1 MAFHIS
7 GVGFGRRTVSCIP
20 LSVLAIGL
28 VACMARVDGERA
40 STGECPA
47 GEVCSQATEQGL
59 HFIGHAFFDDS
70 DTLLLGPVMVGGTF
84 ELGIKTADGG
94 PLPEFAF
101 EAEDG
106 TVFDVELGN
115 GQFGPTVAN
124 KPLYRVDS
132 HLALTGL
139 SEGRTNIR
147 ITDADTGE
155 LFDRIAIDAYEIS
168 DIELSN
174 MNDPGREYV
183 IGGCD
188 ELLAVRL
195 VATNGTREIRGFD
208 QSLSLRAEGSVSAE
222 PQFWDCFR
230 YAVPEGKAEVE
241 IEVEAASRVFTK
253 TVEVRTLADVELSAC
268 PEMRRSRD

>member
-1 MAFHIS
+1 MAFDIS
-7 GVGFGRRTVSCIP
+7 GVGFGRRAVSCIP

-40 STGECPA
+40 ASGACPT
-47 GEVCSQATEQGL
+47 GEVCSQATQQGL
-59 HFIGHAFFDDS
+59 HFVGHAFFDDS
-70 DTLLLGPVMVGGTF
+70 DSLLLGPVMVGGTF
-84 ELGIKTADGG
+84 ELGIKTADGSR
-94 PLPEFAF
+94 LPDFAF

-106 TVFDVELGN
+106 SIFEVALGN
-115 GQFGPTVAN
+115 GHFGPTVGN
-124 KPLYRVDS
+124 EPLYRVDS

-139 SEGRTNIR
+139 AEGRTNIR
-147 ITDADTGE
+147 ITDPETGE
-155 LFDRIAIDAYEIS
+155 LYDRIAIDAYEIS

-183 IGGCD
+183 IEGCD

-208 QSLSLRAEGSVSAE
+208 QSLRMRAEGSVSAE

-253 TVEVRTLADVELSAC
+253 VVEVKTMADLELSAC
-268 PEMRRSRD
+268 PDVDRRRD